1 MAAETAAPVP
11 GRLIAR
17 NASLNML
24 GLGLPVVVAL
34 GAMPVLARGL
44 DAAHFGL
51 LGLAW
56 LVLGYANELGFGRAT
71 TKFVAEA
78 MAEGSSARVAE
89 AAWTTILLQAALG
102 VAAGVVLAVAAPL
115 LSGRVLRLPS
125 GLAGEATAVFQ
136 LLAAAVP
143 LIVTAA
149 AVRGVLEAAQ
159 RFDLVNV
166 VRGPVTASNFL
177 LPLAGVLAGWGMAVI
192 VALLVVARA
201 IALAAYLGLALRVA
215 PVLARWPGRG
225 QRLAPVLRFGG
236 WTTVSGMASP
246 LLIYLDRFLVGALVS
261 IAAVAYYTAPYEVA
275 ARLLI
280 VPASLVG
287 TLFPAFSG
295 LQGRND
301 LNEAARLGA
310 RGVKYTLLLVGPV
323 AVLLIAIAPDLL
335 GVWLGPAYAREGALA
350 LQLLAAGIV
359 VNAVAHVPVSLL
371 HGIGR
376 ADLPARFHLLELPVH
391 LMVASALILLLGVPG
406 AALAWGVRACLDA
419 TLLFGA
425 ARRVTPLSHEL
436 LRTERVP
443 QTALLL
449 AGMAAAAAA
458 TVLLPTAPLR
468 LSAGAL
474 VTLVAAGASWRYA
487 VGAVERARLL
497 RLLTPAGA
505 R

>member
-225 QRLAPVLRFGG
+225 QRLAPVLRFGAGRRCRG
-236 WTTVSGMASP
+236 W
-246 LLIYLDRFLVGALVS
+246 
-261 IAAVAYYTAPYEVA
+261 
-275 ARLLI
+275 
-280 VPASLVG
+280 
-287 TLFPAFSG
+287 
-295 LQGRND
+295 
-301 LNEAARLGA
+301 
-310 RGVKYTLLLVGPV
+310 
-323 AVLLIAIAPDLL
+323 
-335 GVWLGPAYAREGALA
+335 
-350 LQLLAAGIV
+350 
-359 VNAVAHVPVSLL
+359 H
-371 HGIGR
+371 
-376 ADLPARFHLLELPVH
+376 
-391 LMVASALILLLGVPG
+391 
-406 AALAWGVRACLDA
+406 
-419 TLLFGA
+419 
-425 ARRVTPLSHEL
+425 RRC
-436 LRTERVP
+436 
-443 QTALLL
+443 
-449 AGMAAAAAA
+449 
-458 TVLLPTAPLR
+458 
-468 LSAGAL
+468 
-474 VTLVAAGASWRYA
+474 
-487 VGAVERARLL
+487 
-497 RLLTPAGA
+497 
-505 R
+505 